1 MANEVWK
8 GGLPLVFWAL
18 RLHKF
23 FDPSTLSM
31 KKGPDGGKRRKKTG
45 EKKEKTGDYIG
56 HYVIA
61 SSRPPEPR
69 LNVA

>member
-23 FDPSTLSM
+23 FDPSTLSVR
-31 KKGPDGGKRRKKTG
+31 KGNSGEEKKRRK
-45 EKKEKTGDYIG
+45 EKTDENSGN
-56 HYVIA
+56 YVIA
-61 SSRPPEPR
+61 SSRPLE
-69 LNVA
+69 